1 MSYYFFSFLFKFI
14 LFNSLLLLSYFRD
27 YTAKAYLV
35 VQKKLFEKS
44 KLLGG
49 TWTSEDVG
57 RVLWIISIFSA
68 NNKELNL
75 IKNLNKDLN
84 QDSNENK
91 VVNKKLKRIN
101 EQETLIETDEK
112 DEKDEEDEKNEKN
125 VISNKNKKI
134 KK

>member
-1 MSYYFFSFLFKFI
+1 M
-14 LFNSLLLLSYFRD
+14 
-27 YTAKAYLV
+27 
-35 VQKKLFEKS
+35 
-44 KLLGG
+44 GG

>member
-1 MSYYFFSFLFKFI
+1 M
-14 LFNSLLLLSYFRD
+14 
-27 YTAKAYLV
+27 
-35 VQKKLFEKS
+35 
-44 KLLGG
+44 GG

-75 IKNLNKDLN
+75 IKNLNQDL
-84 QDSNENK
+84 NENK
-91 VVNKKLKRIN
+91 IVNKKLKRIN
-101 EQETLIETDEK
+101 EEETLIETNEK
-112 DEKDEEDEKNEKN
+112 DEKDEKNEKDEKDEKI